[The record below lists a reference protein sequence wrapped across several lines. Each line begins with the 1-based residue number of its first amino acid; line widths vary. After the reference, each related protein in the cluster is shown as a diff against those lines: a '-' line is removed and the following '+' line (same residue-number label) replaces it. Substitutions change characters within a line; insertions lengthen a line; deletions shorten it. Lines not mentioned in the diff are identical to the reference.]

1 MEIHLLSLKIF
12 SFKTTGLI
20 SIWHKAS
27 CVKGTQGFKNN
38 DHSVLKKEIMS
49 FSFFLSMFFIY
60 FKALRIFVYWFEPVS
75 QVSDVVHKP
84 LVLTYALVIWLSKV
98 NGYLNVTYII
108 LDIDVFLIQ
117 LSNQYSCLIWTTS
130 PTKAKYLKDLEDDS
144 FVDAVNDAFVSVA
157 RIYSHLRQYR
167 FHKVVFGNTC
177 TMYILP

>member
-1 MEIHLLSLKIF
+1 M
-12 SFKTTGLI
+12 
-20 SIWHKAS
+20 
-27 CVKGTQGFKNN
+27 
-38 DHSVLKKEIMS
+38 
-49 FSFFLSMFFIY
+49 IY

-75 QVSDVVHKP
+75 QVSDVAHKP
-84 LVLTYALVIWLSKV
+84 LVLTYVLVIWLSKV

-108 LDIDVFLIQ
+108 LDLDVFLIQ

-167 FHKVVFGNTC
+167 FHIVVFGNTC
-177 TMYILP
+177 TMYILIYSWYTVMWWKYICLWTWEKSRYVYICDKFF